1 MNKIDIFLLITVN
14 PFPPGHDREVVLEL
28 VTPIAVEGDPV
39 GLHPLLLEG
48 VAPLLEGDKHL
59 LADIYPWV
67 LEHASQ
73 MSEVEVVEHRNIGQQ
88 TMKT

>member
-1 MNKIDIFLLITVN
+1 MV
-14 PFPPGHDREVVLEL
+14 EL

-59 LADIYPWV
+59 LARSTSRLGFISV
-67 LEHASQ
+67 
-73 MSEVEVVEHRNIGQQ
+73 GC
-88 TMKT
+88 

>member
-1 MNKIDIFLLITVN
+1 MAIPIQCLNIMFLITLN
-14 PFPPGHDREVVLEL
+14 PFPPGHDREVVVEF

-59 LADIYPWV
+59 LARGSSRLGCI
-67 LEHASQ
+67 SF
-73 MSEVEVVEHRNIGQQ
+73 GC
-88 TMKT
+88 